1 MGQERASVAGVK
13 ANGTTPATREE
24 AVAAGLQN
32 AKDVGGREVVNGI
45 VAVDTPAL
53 GREVQVGKHGLR
65 HGLNGKEERQRLNR
79 LANAHIGELLKKAV
93 LVDGWTDQENPK
105 AHINALCAVL
115 NTKEGNALVS
125 ILAKDNT
132 WDKRTV
138 IESVSV
144 TSLYSVNAKAEP
156 LTRPYERPQTGS
168 ASDTFTVAYLRERWQ
183 ERFGRDLAKKRA
195 EHELKAVRKCYKD
208 TDQWM
213 KTPNGRPTKLTE
225 RQWLQVRTPSFKAW
239 FGDWEND
246 PANASK
252 VVDENGEPLVV
263 YHGRW
268 RDFHIFSDRVPGAKN
283 SMAPYGT
290 AWFTP
295 NKQAAKHFGDSAI
308 EPLACFLNL
317 RKPHVVDAK
326 GQTWDDIEGEGGT
339 DYIAEDVIRQRLGDG
354 AIIRNVTEGEGT
366 TLDDYVVLTDNG
378 GNANIKSAIDNTG
391 TFSPENPDIRSSIG
405 GGYLDDWSVRA
416 QEAFNRGMKTE
427 AQIAEQLGI
436 PYGAWMTNRPFG
448 SLGEDAITGVLDE
461 NGRDIRTSDLLDFQ
475 SEWHHVGKR
484 FDEVLFLDPDQF
496 YDVRSANEI
505 DDKQDAALFFY
516 YTKMRQAP
524 REIDARKLTAEERD
538 ALNLQERDI
547 WKAFDEKVTPARD
560 SFVRAVAA
568 NAEVGTLR
576 TLASAY
582 EKAMREHKRLA
593 DDVAKQFLASIG
605 KPRAYRNE
613 RPRKV
618 GGARSSIAGGTA
630 IPSTK
635 FTIAEARQ
643 AIRNQNKAHPNG
655 CTNRQTGHV
664 AFINGRQINEMTNE
678 GGMAKTKNNGF
689 SFYEHLHAVAH
700 APTLYEGAT
709 LVRDDPDTK
718 HGDPHVRILRYAAPI
733 VIERP
738 DGPIEATAW
747 LTVKTSEQHGNR
759 VYSLEVLELEEARQ
773 RSANTASSA
782 LPRAR
787 NLTDTIAYPPEEVNQ
802 ENADDLRGKLHN
814 VMRRGGRG
822 AVRPLVRP
830 PGGAP
835 EGRKKSAPLL
845 IR

>member
-1 MGQERASVAGVK
+1 M
-13 ANGTTPATREE
+13 
-24 AVAAGLQN
+24 
-32 AKDVGGREVVNGI
+32 
-45 VAVDTPAL
+45 
-53 GREVQVGKHGLR
+53 QVGKHGLR

-183 ERFGRDLAKKRA
+183 ERFGKDLAKKRA
-195 EHELKAVRKCYKD
+195 EHELKAVRKRYEG

-213 KTPNGRPTKLTE
+213 KAPNGRPTKLTE

-239 FGDWEND
+239 FGDWENH
-246 PANASK
+246 PETIHPK
-252 VVDENGEPLVV
+252 LLDENGEPRVFWHNSPAADIRAFDPARSRAAMDIQGT
-263 YHGRW
+263 Y
-268 RDFHIFSDRVPGAKN
+268 FSPDSQDAAG
-283 SMAPYGT
+283 YGQNAYPVFIALKHPADQAT
-290 AWFTP
+290 AYAGFTP
-295 NKQAAKHFGDSAI
+295 GSSPDAGAVRAQELRDQGYDGVIVEDS
-308 EPLACFLNL
+308 
-317 RKPHVVDAK
+317 
-326 GQTWDDIEGEGGT
+326 
-339 DYIAEDVIRQRLGDG
+339 DYDSGIAEVI
-354 AIIRNVTEGEGT
+354 V
-366 TLDDYVVLTDNG
+366 LDPRI
-378 GNANIKSAIDNTG
+378 IKSATDNRG
-391 TFSPENPDIRSSIG
+391 FFDPADPDIRSSIG

-461 NGRDIRTSDLLDFQ
+461 NWRDIRTSDLLDFQ

-547 WKAFDEKVTPARD
+547 WKAFDEKVTPALEA
-560 SFVRAVAA
+560 FVRAVAA

-582 EKAMREHKRLA
+582 EKAMHEHKRLA

-618 GGARSSIAGGTA
+618 GGARSSIAGGTV
-630 IPSTK
+630 IPGTK

-678 GGMAKTKNNGF
+678 EGMAKTKNNGF

-700 APTLYEGAT
+700 VPTLYEGAT

-759 VYSLEVLELEEARQ
+759 VYSLELLELEEAR
-773 RSANTASSA
+773 RITANTASTA
-782 LPRAR
+782 LPRTRDLA
-787 NLTDTIAYPPEEVNQ
+787 DTIAYPPEEVNQ
-802 ENADDLRGKLHN
+802 ENADDLRSAI
-814 VMRRGGRG
+814 GGIERG
-822 AVRPLVRP
+822 ARAASLYFGRAAVIADRINDNIAEQQAARRNRLKPGEQPRDRAFGTVDALAKATKRP
-830 PGGAP
+830 PCGGFFVWD
-835 EGRKKSAPLL
+835 GRS
-845 IR
+845 ISGF